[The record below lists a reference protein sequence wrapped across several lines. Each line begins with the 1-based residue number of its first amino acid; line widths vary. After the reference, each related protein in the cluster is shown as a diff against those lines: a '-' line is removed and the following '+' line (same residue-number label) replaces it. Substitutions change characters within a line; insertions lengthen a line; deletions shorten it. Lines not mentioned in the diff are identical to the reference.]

1 MDSFNAKSIGFWIG
15 LIFFITVILL
25 PNPEGLT
32 NDGRLTLAVFLLM
45 GVWWAFEALPLQV
58 TALMPLVFF
67 PLLGVI
73 EIGVISKEYMNKVQ
87 FLFAGGFLI
96 AIGIQKWGLHKRVA
110 LNILKLSG
118 LNASGIIAS
127 FMLASALLSMWVM
140 NTSTAIML
148 LPVAVSVIK
157 VINDTVK
164 EIDKKQSFNF
174 QLCLLLGIAY
184 SASIGGIATPIG
196 TSPNGVLIQFASDN
210 FGKDI
215 GFANWIAFGL
225 PVTLGL
231 GPIVWILLTK
241 FIPTLA
247 TTGRKVTVVVRLLVN
262 SVSNITIVI
271 TIKSI
276 MKK

>member
-196 TSPNGVLIQFASDN
+196 TSPNKMGSSQESCFEYFEVKWLECKRHNSLFHASKCLAKYVGN
-210 FGKDI
+210 EYFYRNNASTSCSI
-215 GFANWIAFGL
+215 GY
-225 PVTLGL
+225 
-231 GPIVWILLTK
+231 
-241 FIPTLA
+241 
-247 TTGRKVTVVVRLLVN
+247 
-262 SVSNITIVI
+262 
-271 TIKSI
+271 
-276 MKK
+276 

>member
-15 LIFFITVILL
+15 LILFITVILI

-215 GFANWIAFGL
+215 G
-225 PVTLGL
+225 
-231 GPIVWILLTK
+231 
-241 FIPTLA
+241 
-247 TTGRKVTVVVRLLVN
+247 
-262 SVSNITIVI
+262 SVSYTHLTLPTICSV
-271 TIKSI
+271 
-276 MKK
+276 